1 VIRARL
7 VLHAVALIAPFVA
20 AGAFC
25 ALLFRSETTSAWR
38 QAGVLGGIG
47 AIAAQ
52 IAAAVCWRSLD
63 RHARE
68 GRGAWKTGLGMA
80 VLTHVLF
87 GVLLA
92 GAFAASLR
100 FLDAGDPGSAK
111 DLLLQAAFFSVASLT
126 TAGAF
131 TFPFTAW
138 FAHAIAALR
147 RKELAHDAR

>member
-1 VIRARL
+1 MRARL

-20 AGAFC
+20 AGAFS
-25 ALLFRSETTSAWR
+25 ALLFRSEMAAGWR

-47 AIAAQ
+47 ALAAQ

-80 VLTHVLF
+80 ALTHLLF
-87 GVLLA
+87 GALLTA
-92 GAFAASLR
+92 AFAASIR
-100 FLDAGDPGSAK
+100 FLDAGDAGSAN
-111 DLLLQAAFFSVASLT
+111 DLLLQAVFFSLASLT
-126 TAGAF
+126 TVGAF

-138 FAHAIAALR
+138 LAHAIAALR